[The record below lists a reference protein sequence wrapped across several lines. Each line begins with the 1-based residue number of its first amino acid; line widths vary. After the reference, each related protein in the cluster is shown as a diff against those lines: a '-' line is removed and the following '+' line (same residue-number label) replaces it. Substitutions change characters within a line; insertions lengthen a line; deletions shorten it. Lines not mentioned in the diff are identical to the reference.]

1 MIDES
6 IMEKIIPLPDEDEE
20 MEKVQGELEG
30 EGFPITNFKK
40 GGIFYHLCR
49 MLVTIYIELKELAR
63 TIVNGCFIKHAE
75 GDWLKIKAA
84 DYSKQQKEAK
94 AARGYVSIYR
104 SEYNNALQVTKGG

>member
-49 MLVTIYIELKELAR
+49 MLVTY
-63 TIVNGCFIKHAE
+63 T
-75 GDWLKIKAA
+75 
-84 DYSKQQKEAK
+84 
-94 AARGYVSIYR
+94 
-104 SEYNNALQVTKGG
+104 

>member
-40 GGIFYHLCR
+40 GGMSSMKPGLQLWH
-49 MLVTIYIELKELAR
+49 TIMPA
-63 TIVNGCFIKHAE
+63 G
-75 GDWLKIKAA
+75 W
-84 DYSKQQKEAK
+84 
-94 AARGYVSIYR
+94 
-104 SEYNNALQVTKGG
+104 

>member
-40 GGIFYHLCR
+40 GGIFYLPDACDHIHRAERACPYYR
-49 MLVTIYIELKELAR
+49 EWMLHQT
-63 TIVNGCFIKHAE
+63 C
-75 GDWLKIKAA
+75 
-84 DYSKQQKEAK
+84 
-94 AARGYVSIYR
+94 
-104 SEYNNALQVTKGG
+104 

>member
-63 TIVNGCFIKHAE
+63 TIVNGCFIKPLAE
-75 GDWLKIKAA
+75 HP
-84 DYSKQQKEAK
+84 AK
-94 AARGYVSIYR
+94 DVPLIQCFLQL
-104 SEYNNALQVTKGG
+104 LQV